1 MAQMRTPGR
10 GPRVSAFLIKTKAR
24 ISIQR
29 VRLIHYSTYKHTP
42 PTLPA
47 SLSSTLPHQT
57 AYWHVTPQLDSP
69 SHPPHAPPAH
79 AAVTSQPNQ
88 RQTSNVAFN
97 LSKNEPALAF
107 TTTLLLYQDRCSCNN
122 NDSAGA
128 RVEHTACG
136 SSTVSSFRGSL
147 SRRQAGPQ
155 GSPARCF
162 SQIQH
167 TATSRRTRHAN
178 TAFMAMCMR
187 GGCVCVRARARAGV
201 RACVRACVYVCLCV
215 CTDTHI
221 SRQQRTNLADTT
233 ARPSLKQK
241 PSRHTKRI
249 CQEDLRVISTCSS
262 AVSELQGR
270 DS

>member
-178 TAFMAMCMR
+178 TAFMEMCMR
-187 GGCVCVRARARAGV
+187 GACVCARARV
-201 RACVRACVYVCLCV
+201 RACVCACVCLCV
-215 CTDTHI
+215 SMCVYRHTYITPTTHQ
-221 SRQQRTNLADTT
+221 S
-233 ARPSLKQK
+233 
-241 PSRHTKRI
+241 SRHYSAPIPQAKAEQAH
-249 CQEDLRVISTCSS
+249 QEDLSRG
-262 AVSELQGR
+262 SEGYQYLLVCGER
-270 DS
+270 APGPRLIV